1 MRLTTPPPDLPNSA
15 VGTEV
20 MTRNSWIESTVG
32 MASNV
37 MPEPT
42 SVLLTP
48 STRKLIELRR
58 VPLMEKFTTFVNP
71 MPISEEPSLLTPG
84 TRLSN
89 DMKLRLLSGNST
101 TRRFSTTSPT
111 VGLTWIKGASAVT
124 VTDSVTAP
132 VSSGTLIVLR
142 SPTLSSMLLLRYSL
156 NPSARIDKSYIPGCI
171 CVMV

>member
-20 MTRNSWIESTVG
+20 ITRNSWIESTVG
-32 MASNV
+32 MDSKV

-58 VPLMEKFTTFVNP
+58 VPLIEKSTTFVNP
-71 MPISEEPSLLTPG
+71 ILISEVPLPVTPG
-84 TRLSN
+84 TSVSN
-89 DMKLRLLSGNST
+89 CMKLRLLSGSST
-101 TRRFSTTSPT
+101 TLRFSTTSPT
-111 VGLTWIKGASAVT
+111 VALVWIKGASAVT

-132 VSSGTLIVLR
+132 VSSGTLIVFR
-142 SPTLSSMLLLRYSL
+142 SLTLISKLLLRYSL
-156 NPSARIDKSYIPGCI
+156 NPAALTDMSYVPG
-171 CVMV
+171 